1 LWRGEVRL
9 LAGRYYGHPRFYRA
23 LKLAFRCRFSAA
35 PLPAAHPGL
44 LVEMRYRSLNT
55 PEDFSKDLAAYTD
68 LVGEAYLPALE
79 RLGEGLNRKGYVT
92 EIDDLL
98 YSLELDLFNLERNRR
113 AFNGRFPLVPASVHE
128 GVDFVIGVGQTI
140 HHLSDKAK
148 KDLQSDIIGRI
159 KSKHGL
165 RPLQHEFRIAGALSK
180 SDYDVTFADREGGQG
195 GFDFLAEKTGE
206 AFEVEGKCVPAFLG
220 QAVLPED
227 SEIFFLALTKR
238 FRGWSDETSI
248 PVLTV
253 MLTKT
258 LDTNQAMISKLVEA
272 CDKAAL
278 TRGSETIESYAT
290 VTFVHAAPKTNR
302 DRLFEVMQ
310 IDSVASWARVFLS
323 QGDPQVAVRLMSE
336 RPSRFVR
343 RVLDTLSDSAKRQ
356 FSGNRPGVLWLHID
370 YLPPAIFDALA
381 NAPAAPSFLDLL
393 ALAVLNSPKRNHLC
407 EVIFSGGAH
416 LTRTGKI
423 ARSDFRK
430 LVYQSPSCRFGN
442 VRLFSPNKIIER
454 SKAMESSK
462 ARSLLA
468 EANLRFRIAAGPKQ
482 IVSAGQRQLMQRYA
496 TSTNVVERRIAANA
510 LFGTALQL
518 DQQGRSDLALD
529 VYDET
534 LRFFDG
540 ATEGDIEELVAASR
554 FNRGNVLGRLGRSD
568 EALTAYN
575 AVIARYGNTT
585 RPDIAEKVGRALFNS
600 GKIYQERPERIDQ
613 AKESYREIFERFKAA
628 PSLYPSALAATA
640 LVNWGHSL
648 GSADEALPI
657 FDEVIDR
664 FSDSEEDGVREQVE
678 KALANKALVHTSH
691 ERFSEG
697 LVTLNAF
704 LARSPKLAAN
714 LEPLITLRKIDVL
727 FALGREDEAL
737 KLSDRAMHLIKP
749 VSDLS
754 LKEGLASI
762 LLKKASILEE
772 RGNVSAAAE
781 TYDAL
786 IAKFGTY
793 PDKGLL
799 HLVNVAEQ
807 KKIEALTSLDRD
819 DDAMS
824 ACDTLVARFY
834 RNRSPSDLRET
845 AAASLV
851 FKGVL
856 LERKGEPEKAV
867 GAFSEAL
874 LNFGPSSETPAKNA
888 LNAFVERAGLLYDLD
903 RYDEALADC
912 DGFLAHF
919 DAAGAP
925 EAPQFVAKALLV
937 KGVSLAA
944 TGHIADAINA
954 LEQVIERFSNAAA
967 DLVADLVLHA
977 REILR
982 QLRNDEGRV

>member
-1 LWRGEVRL
+1 
-9 LAGRYYGHPRFYRA
+9 
-23 LKLAFRCRFSAA
+23 
-35 PLPAAHPGL
+35 
-44 LVEMRYRSLNT
+44 MRYRSLNT

-68 LVGEAYLPALE
+68 LAGEDYLPALE
-79 RLGEGLNRKGYVT
+79 RLGEGLNLKGYVT

-113 AFNGRFPLVPASVHE
+113 VFSGQFSFVPTRVHE

-140 HHLSDKAK
+140 PHLSERAK
-148 KDLQSDIIGRI
+148 KDLQSEIIGRI
-159 KSKHGL
+159 RHKQGL
-165 RPLQHEFRIAGALSK
+165 RPLQHEFRIAGALSQ
-180 SDYDVTFADREGGQG
+180 SDYDVIFADREGGQG
-195 GFDFLAEKTGE
+195 GFDFLAEKNGE

-227 SEIFFLALTKR
+227 AEIFFLALAKH
-238 FRGWSDETSI
+238 FRGWNEENSI

-253 MLTKT
+253 QLSKT
-258 LDTNQAMISKLVEA
+258 LDTNQAMISKLIEA
-272 CDKAAL
+272 CEKAAL
-278 TRGSETIESYAT
+278 TRGAETIEGYAT

-302 DRLFEVMQ
+302 DRLFEAMQ
-310 IDSVASWARVFLS
+310 IDCVASWARVFLS

-343 RVLDTLSDSAKRQ
+343 SVLSTLSDSAKRQ

-381 NAPAAPSFLDLL
+381 HAPAGPSFLDLL

-407 EVIFSGGAH
+407 QIIFSGGAH
-416 LTRTGKI
+416 LTRTGAT
-423 ARSDFRK
+423 ARSGFRK
-430 LVYQSPSCRFGN
+430 VVYQSPCCRFGN
-442 VRLFSPNKIIER
+442 VRLFSPDKAIEP

-462 ARSLLA
+462 AKSLLA
-468 EANLRFRIAAGPKQ
+468 EANLRFRIAAGPRQ
-482 IVSAGQRQLMQRYA
+482 IVSVGQRQLMQRYA
-496 TSTNVVERRIAANA
+496 TSTNVVERRIAANG

-518 DQQGRSDLALD
+518 DRQGRSDLALD
-529 VYDET
+529 VYDEM
-534 LRFFDG
+534 LRFFED
-540 ATEGDIEELVAASR
+540 ATEGDMEELVAASR
-554 FNRGNVLGRLGRSD
+554 FNRGNMLGHLGRSD

-575 AVIARYGNTT
+575 TVVASYGNTT

-600 GKIYQERPERIDQ
+600 GKIYQERPDRVDQ
-613 AKESYREIFERFKAA
+613 ARESYREIFERFKAV
-628 PSLYPSALAATA
+628 PSLYPSALAARA
-640 LVNWGHSL
+640 LVNWGRLL

-657 FDEVIDR
+657 FDKVIDS
-664 FSDSEEDGVREQVE
+664 FSDSEEDGLREQVE
-678 KALANKALVHTSH
+678 KALANKALVHTSN
-691 ERFSEG
+691 ERFPEG
-697 LVTLNAF
+697 LVALNAF
-704 LARSPKLAAN
+704 LARSPKSAAN

-727 FALGREDEAL
+727 FALGREAEAL
-737 KLSDRAMHLIKP
+737 ELSDRAIHLIKP

-754 LKEGLASI
+754 LKERLASI

-793 PDKGLL
+793 PDQGLR
-799 HLVNVAEQ
+799 HLVNAAEQ

-819 DDAMS
+819 DDAIS

-851 FKGVL
+851 FKGAL

-867 GAFSEAL
+867 GALSEAL
-874 LNFGPSSETPAKNA
+874 LKFGPTSETPAKNA

-912 DGFLAHF
+912 EEFLAHF
-919 DAAGAP
+919 DAAGVH

-944 TGHIADAINA
+944 TGHIADAVNA
-954 LEQVIERFSNAAA
+954 LEEVIERFSNAAA
-967 DLVADLVLHA
+967 DLVADYVLHA